1 MLTALV
7 DAIHMLAVLAILA
20 GLLISMVASK
30 PLIASDDL
38 RSINVIYTITG
49 IALLVAAIAGMVL
62 WLSIGKPAEF
72 YSNNPVFHSKMGLFT
87 LLLLLSGFL
96 AHRFRALQHEF
107 PAQTSGDN
115 IPVPALLRRLQKVAF
130 ALVLVIPVLAWM
142 MARGI
147 GY

>member
-7 DAIHMLAVLAILA
+7 DAIHMLAVLAVLA

-87 LLLLLSGFL
+87 LLLLISGFL
-96 AHRFRALQHEF
+96 AHRFRALQREF

-115 IPVPALLRRLQKVAF
+115 IPVPALLRRLQKAAF